1 MQDTKRPACR
11 YNKKTKCAQIA
22 FLLSAAPIFTR
33 FLKLLQSYG
42 PLVHVLYTELKETL
56 TLVMNRFLKNEM
68 VAGKAGKDLI
78 KVDLGIADNM
88 KPVTEL
94 EMSQMREPGCQN

>member
-1 MQDTKRPACR
+1 MQTK

-22 FLLSAAPIFTR
+22 FLSSAAPIFTR
-33 FLKLLQSYG
+33 FMKLLQSCG

-56 TLVMNRFLKNEM
+56 ILVMNRLLKNEL
-68 VAGKAGKDLI
+68 VAGKAGKDCI
-78 KVDLGIADNM
+78 KVDLSTAENL

-94 EMSQMREPGCQN
+94 EMSQMREPSCQN